1 MADSQQ
7 ENTPVSLQQWLAVMG
22 GALAA
27 FMAVLDIQITNAS
40 LQNIQGALSAS
51 PEESTWI
58 STAYLVAEVI
68 IIPMT
73 GWLCRVFS
81 LRRYMLASVVLFII
95 FSILCGLS
103 WSLSSMITFRALQ
116 GLFGGALIPLAFT
129 LIMTLLPEKDR
140 PKGMALF
147 SLSAVCSPAFGPA
160 LGGWLTDSWSWHM
173 IFFINIVP
181 GAVMYILLTRGLP
194 KGKANLAALKQGDW
208 FGIVTMAVGLACLQ
222 IVLEEGNRK
231 DWFGSDEIVFLSL
244 ISATALVAFI
254 IREMTCKQPLINLRL
269 MARPR
274 FGLGSLA
281 NMGIGFCLYSAVY
294 LLPLYLGMVHGYTPT
309 QIGLVIMWMGVP
321 QLFIVPMVP
330 KLIERF
336 GTVNLA
342 MVGILLFS
350 SGFWLSG
357 HLNPDFAGPQFH
369 LVQLLRAIGL
379 PLIMTPLMITTT
391 QGMPRHEAADASS
404 LFNILRNLGGAIGMA
419 VMATLLTNRTL
430 LHDTRIRE
438 ALPQTVEKL
447 YHAYPAASYMEP
459 QSTLAMFSMEIN
471 RQASIMAYADDFIL
485 LTWIMLGCMG
495 LVWLAGRYGKKETVA
510 NS

>member
-1 MADSQQ
+1 MAEQQ
-7 ENTPVSLQQWLAVMG
+7 HPSGVTVQQWLAVLG

-81 LRRYMLASVVLFII
+81 IRRYMLASVVLFIV

-103 WSLSSMITFRALQ
+103 WSLSSMIAFRALQ

-129 LIMTLLPEKDR
+129 LIMTMLPEKER
-140 PKGMALF
+140 PRGMALF
-147 SLSAVCSPAFGPA
+147 SLSAVCAPAFGPA

-173 IFFINIVP
+173 IFFINVLP
-181 GAVMYILLTRGLP
+181 GALMYILLSKGLP
-194 KGKANLAALKQGDW
+194 KGEMKLAELKKGDW
-208 FGIVTMAVGLACLQ
+208 LGIVTMAVGLACLQ

-231 DWFGSDEIVFLSL
+231 DWFGSDYIVTLSF
-244 ISATALVAFI
+244 ISFTCLTAFI
-254 IREMTCKQPLINLRL
+254 IRELTCKKPLINLRL

-294 LLPLYLGMVHGYTPT
+294 LLPLYLGMIHGYTPT

-321 QLFIVPMVP
+321 QLFIVPVVP
-330 KLIERF
+330 RLIQWF
-336 GTVNLA
+336 GSVSVT

-350 SGFWLSG
+350 CGFWLSG

-369 LVQLLRAIGL
+369 LVQLLRAMGL

-391 QGMPRHEAADASS
+391 SGLPQHEAADASS

-430 LHDTRIRE
+430 LHDARLRE
-438 ALPQTVEKL
+438 ALPQTADKL
-447 YHAYPAASYMEP
+447 YQAYHMAPHLDP
-459 QSTLAMFSMEIN
+459 QSSLALFSMEIN
-471 RQASIMAYADDFIL
+471 RQAAIMAYADDFIL
-485 LTWIMLGCMG
+485 LTWVMLGCMG
-495 LVWLAGRYGKKETVA
+495 LVWLAGRATVGLVKQV
-510 NS
+510 